1 MHILIAIILRYMNS
15 SHGRYYIKRN
25 INDTYNDITSLFRGV
40 AILSLD
46 GMNERG
52 DAVNVYNEQW
62 VNEQAEDFLV
72 TKQETIDNVTRD
84 VIIRKNVDLK
94 LTFIIGRRYANRL
107 IDEQQVYDNFVD
119 YVSNGDFYIKSTY
132 ANKEAHVIC
141 LKGFKPTTTK
151 VQRGFDSHII
161 ATIELHTLDMPQV
174 AETIVVQQK
183 LYIGFGKESISNMQD
198 ILELNDLHVYQ
209 DVDTNAGA
217 YQAPNSETNYLW
229 LISTETLNPN
239 AVVTII
245 PYSMPDPSDDAIL
258 HVPVKFAS
266 RIGDFY
272 CYRSWN
278 RIVPDTM
285 EFTISMLNY

>member
-1 MHILIAIILRYMNS
+1 MND
-15 SHGRYYIKRN
+15 SHGKYFIKRAST
-25 INDTYNDITSLFRGV
+25 DTYEDITSKFRGV
-40 AILSLD
+40 AILSIEGL
-46 GMNERG
+46 GERG

-62 VNEQAEDFLV
+62 INEQGEDFLV
-72 TKQETIDNVTRD
+72 TKQETIDGVTRD
-84 VIIRKNVDLK
+84 VIIRKNVDVK
-94 LTFIIGRRYANRL
+94 VTFAVSRRYANRL
-107 IDEQQVYDNFVD
+107 IDEMQVYDAFLD
-119 YVSNGDFYIKSTY
+119 YVCNGDFYIKSTY

-174 AETIVVQQK
+174 VETIVVQQK

-198 ILELNDLHVYQ
+198 ILELSDLHVYQ

-229 LISTETLNPN
+229 LISTETLNSS

-285 EFTISMLNY
+285 DFTIQVVDY

>member
-1 MHILIAIILRYMNS
+1 MNS

-94 LTFIIGRRYANRL
+94 LTFIVGRRYANRL

-119 YVSNGDFYIKSTY
+119 FVSNGDFYIKSTY

-141 LKGFKPTTTK
+141 LKGFKPTTIK
-151 VQRGFDSHII
+151 VQRGFNSYII
-161 ATIELHTLDMPQV
+161 ATIELHTLDMPQT
-174 AETIVVQQK
+174 AEEVVVYQK
-183 LYIGFGKESISNMQD
+183 LYIGFGKHGLYNMQD
-198 ILELNDLHVYQ
+198 ILGLNDLHCYET
-209 DVDTNAGA
+209 VDSNAGD
-217 YQAPNSETNYLW
+217 YTAPNSETNYLW
-229 LISTETLNPN
+229 LCSTETLNPN
-239 AVVTII
+239 AVITILPWDI
-245 PYSMPDPSDDAIL
+245 PDPSDDAIL
-258 HVPVKFAS
+258 HVPVVFAQ
-266 RIGDFY
+266 RIDNYY